1 MEIDYYNIFRY
12 FIEIIVFL
20 CLMVIITFIYKKLK
34 KSRNKLLNINEYFP
48 REEVHSLRQIFYLIM
63 MGLFFTN
70 VLYGLIF
77 ITNDQIYFVILDII
91 LSLYLAINL
100 DKSSF
105 KNKIL
110 LILLIPYG
118 ALNFIIF
125 GDTLVGLVDLIH
137 IPIFIYFIKVYYDK
151 FREYTES
158 NGLGIAIILL
168 FIIIFI
174 SFFLTQIFEKTDPLN
189 AIVMVSNAFTS
200 NGYAVL
206 GSSIP
211 GKLNSIILVWSGYLL
226 GSVGTATLTTGIL
239 INHYKNK
246 INRMEKKLDNIEKL
260 IKENNKK

>member
-1 MEIDYYNIFRY
+1 
-12 FIEIIVFL
+12 
-20 CLMVIITFIYKKLK
+20 MVIITFIYKKLK